1 MSRYQSLISVADLAA
16 NLSDA
21 KFRVIDCRFS
31 LMQPD
36 QGQKDYAVGHI
47 PGASYASLDTDLAA
61 PVSEDSGRHPL
72 PAVDSFIETLE
83 RWGISNDSQVAVYDD
98 AGGGVA
104 ARLWWLLRWLGH
116 RNVALLDGGF
126 AAWIGADQSVT
137 QDRSQPD
144 PGSFTGVAADESV
157 WTVTDIESWVGAGK
171 DFILVDARD
180 DARFRGEKEP
190 IDPVAGHI
198 PGAANLPFN
207 RALNSDGTWLSADQI
222 KGNWANIAAGAQEGA
237 WGVMCG
243 SGVTACHLALSA
255 SIAGLPDP
263 CLYVGSWS
271 EWVRDPARPLASG
284 P

>member
-1 MSRYQSLISVADLAA
+1 MSRHQSLISVADLAA
-16 NLSDA
+16 NLSDS
-21 KFRVIDCRFS
+21 KFRIIDCRFS
-31 LMQPD
+31 LMKPD
-36 QGQKDYAVGHI
+36 QGRKDYAAGHI
-47 PGASYASLDTDLAA
+47 PGANYASLDTDLAA
-61 PVSEDSGRHPL
+61 PVSQDSGRHPL
-72 PAVDSFIETLE
+72 PVVASFIASLQ
-83 RWGISNDSQVAVYDD
+83 RWGICNDSQVVVYDD

-116 RNVALLDGGF
+116 RNVALLDGGY
-126 AAWIGADQSVT
+126 AAWNRADKAVSQDQSN
-137 QDRSQPD
+137 PC

-157 WTVTDIESWVGAGK
+157 WNVTDIESWVVADK
-171 DFILVDARD
+171 DFLLLDARD
-180 DARFRGEKEP
+180 GARFRGEKEP

-198 PGAANLPFN
+198 PGARNLPFN
-207 RALNSDGTWLSADQI
+207 QVLNSDGTWLSTDQI
-222 KGNWANIAAGAQEGA
+222 KRFWADIAAGAQEGD

-271 EWVRDPARPLASG
+271 EWIRDPARPRSSG